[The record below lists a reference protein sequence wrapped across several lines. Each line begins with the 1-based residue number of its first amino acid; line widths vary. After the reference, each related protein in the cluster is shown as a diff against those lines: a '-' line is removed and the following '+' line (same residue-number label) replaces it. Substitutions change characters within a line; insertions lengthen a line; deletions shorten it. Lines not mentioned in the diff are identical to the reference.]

1 MNKYSEMQKAQY
13 ESDASQWTVD
23 NRDPVVGGFDQ
34 HNEWPDYDEY
44 LFKDIIDLDKKVGI
58 DFGCGPGRNLVK
70 YSDSFKEL
78 HGVDIAQKNID
89 NAATWLKHNSKNL
102 NKHKLFVCNGVDISA
117 VPSKSYDV
125 VMSTICFQH
134 ICVYNT
140 RVSLI
145 EEFGRVLKPGG
156 YLTMQMG
163 FGPQV
168 PTKASV
174 GYYDNFVDAAG
185 TNGQMDTRVE
195 NPETIQRDL
204 INAGFEAFKY
214 YIRETGPG
222 DGHPNWIFFNAR
234 KI

>member
-13 ESDASQWTVD
+13 ESDASRWTVD

-34 HNEWPDYDEY
+34 HNAWSDYVEY
-44 LFKDIIDLDKKVGI
+44 LFKDIKDLDKKVGI

-89 NAATWLKHNSKNL
+89 NAAIWLEHNSKNL
-102 NKHKLFVCNGVDISA
+102 NKHKLFVCSGVDIAA

-134 ICVYNT
+134 ICVYSI
-140 RVSLI
+140 RAGLL

-156 YLTMQMG
+156 SLTMQMG

-174 GYYDNFVDAAG
+174 DYYDNYINAAG

-195 NPETIQRDL
+195 NPEFVERDL
-204 INAGFEAFKY
+204 VIAGFHDFKF

-222 DGHPNWIFFNAR
+222 DSHPNWIFFNAK